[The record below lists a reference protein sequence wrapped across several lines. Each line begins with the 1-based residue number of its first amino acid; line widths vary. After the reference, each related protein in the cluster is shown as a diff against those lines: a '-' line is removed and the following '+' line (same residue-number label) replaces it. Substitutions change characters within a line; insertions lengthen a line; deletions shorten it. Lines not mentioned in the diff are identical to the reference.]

1 MPESVILVPLLGMGF
16 DQLDVADGC
25 GCGEQNGCGSGGAC
39 SCGSANGG
47 GDGAC
52 GANDPPKV

>member
-1 MPESVILVPLLGMGF
+1 MLENMILVPILGMDYKDLGG
-16 DQLDVADGC
+16 ADGC
-25 GCGEQNGCGSGGAC
+25 GCGSNNGCGSGGAC